1 MQHEL
6 KQLNQLNQQRSRS
19 LPSLAAPEQ
28 ALWAMGWP
36 SEPSANPWRESRY
49 RPQPR
54 KFAPSTAGW
63 DHASPLEAIHDR
75 DINEMGGWFER
86 DDMVDVEDDIQ
97 RLLVMLFPEPAWDDE
112 AWSFLRDYL

>member
-1 MQHEL
+1 MQHES
-6 KQLNQLNQQRSRS
+6 KQLNQRQSRS
-19 LPSLAAPEQ
+19 VPSLAGLDQ
-28 ALWAMGWP
+28 SLWTMGWP
-36 SEPSANPWRESRY
+36 TEPSANPWRESRY
-49 RPQPR
+49 RPQQPR
-54 KFAPSTAGW
+54 KFAPSTSAW

-86 DDMVDVEDDIQ
+86 DDMIDVEDDIQ